1 MQKIGGADMNKAY
14 TRIYWKNEPSSDTPL
29 SETELNKMD
38 YALDELDNRVIEQDT
53 SKADKTEVSTLISN
67 VEFDESTGIITV
79 TRKNGSSFTIDTKLE
94 KIAINFTYDK
104 DTQQIILTLI
114 DGTKQYIDLSALI
127 TQYEFLD
134 SDTITFV
141 VQSDGK
147 IKAEVLDGSI
157 TESKLQPNYLAT
169 IKVEVAKAEASAT
182 AAATS
187 EANALASENAAK
199 ISETN
204 SKTSETNAKN
214 SEENASTS
222 ADTASAKATEAGNS
236 ANAAATSATNASS
249 SATTA
254 TNKATAAAN
263 SATSAS
269 KSADAATNKASEAST
284 SATNANTYA
293 TKSQSYAVG
302 GTGTRE
308 NEDIDNAQYYYQ
320 QAKAISESFSGALRP
335 MGTVTFANLPSLSS
349 ATEGDMYNVS
359 NQFVTT
365 SDFKEGSGLTIPAGS
380 NVYKTSDGKWDVLA
394 GSPVTGVK
402 GNAESGYRKGNV
414 NITPADIGLDNVPNV
429 ATNDQTPTFTVASTR
444 ENIVS
449 GEKLSVIMGK
459 IMKFFTDLKTVA
471 FSGSYNDLS
480 NKPSIPAAVAVKGNA
495 ESSYRTG
502 NVNLTP
508 ANLGALA
515 TNGDSKSNTVTF
527 TSGDTSDS
535 SVTEWKNVA
544 TLISGLTHSTMFARI
559 SQMFNNIR
567 FLYAILGTTDIS
579 GLGLGDGTVTGSISA
594 LNSNLTNIEVEDITQ
609 YCSTT
614 STYYKINSVK
624 IYKIGTNCRVLEFKV
639 TTLKQTPI
647 NNVLQINVSDNKLGT
662 VPIIQA
668 YILYGYAELSRDY
681 ISTGAVYADNRFNFS
696 NVWLNEPTST
706 IYIPSGTTFT
716 KMVQYFAV

>member
-1 MQKIGGADMNKAY
+1 MNKVY
-14 TRIYWKNEPSSDTPL
+14 SRINWENEPSDNTPL
-29 SETELNKMD
+29 NETNMNKMD
-38 YALDELDNRVIEQDT
+38 FALDEVDNRLIAQDVE
-53 SKADKTEVSTLISN
+53 KATKIEVSTL
-67 VEFDESTGIITV
+67 VADVDFDENTGIITV

-134 SDTITFV
+134 SDTIAFV

-147 IKAEVLDGSI
+147 IKAEVLDGGI

-182 AAATS
+182 ASATS

-204 SKTSETNAKN
+204 AKTSETNAKN
-214 SEENASTS
+214 SEKNASTS

-236 ANAAATSATNASS
+236 SNAAATSATNASS

-269 KSADAATNKASEAST
+269 KSADAATNKAREAST

-359 NQFVTT
+359 DQFVTT

-414 NITPADIGLDNVPNV
+414 NITPANIGLDNVPNV

-515 TNGDSKSNTVTF
+515 ANGDSKSNTVTF
-527 TSGDTSDS
+527 TSNDVSDGNATSWT
-535 SVTEWKNVA
+535 SVTAITSGITHA
-544 TLISGLTHSTMFARI
+544 TFFQRA
-559 SQMFNNIR
+559 SQMFKNVR
-567 FLYAILGTTDIS
+567 YLYKIIGTTDIS
-579 GLGLGDGTVTGSISA
+579 KIGDGTVKGAIST
-594 LNSNLTNIEVEDITQ
+594 LNSNLSKSVGPKDGSGDCNTMIDNGLYAISPG
-609 YCSTT
+609 C
-614 STYYKINSVK
+614 IN
-624 IYKIGTNCRVLEFKV
+624 
-639 TTLKQTPI
+639 TPI
-647 NNVLQINVSDNKLGT
+647 AMYGLLVVFFNSGFCVQILSSVLYTTTYIRCGHEIGLDGATWTDWKSINVL
-662 VPIIQA
+662 
-668 YILYGYAELSRDY
+668 
-681 ISTGAVYADNRFNFS
+681 
-696 NVWLNEPTST
+696 
-706 IYIPSGTTFT
+706 
-716 KMVQYFAV
+716 